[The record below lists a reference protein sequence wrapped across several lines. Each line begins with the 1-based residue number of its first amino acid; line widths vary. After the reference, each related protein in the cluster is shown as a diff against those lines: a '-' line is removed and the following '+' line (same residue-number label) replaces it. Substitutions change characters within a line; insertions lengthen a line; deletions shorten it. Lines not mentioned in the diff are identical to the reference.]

1 MTIHKKGDIVEADFA
16 DQAGGARERGVFS
29 MKEVRQKQMLALIAQ
44 RGSITMEELQH
55 IFGTS
60 MNTIR
65 SDVAKLAASGAVEKI
80 YGGVRILSTQE
91 VPLFTHRSDLHAD
104 AKRRIA
110 QFAQTLIQ
118 EGDTLYIDPGTTTMH
133 LMDYLSPARHV
144 TIITGNL
151 SILSRAQAFPNVE
164 LIVLPGLL
172 NRRTNSVADVS
183 TLEFLSRYRCAK
195 AFLGASGVSP
205 TGKLNVSTY
214 MEYELKKLAMQQS
227 LHTFLLADG
236 SKFGK
241 ESLMAYGSISDLEE
255 IITDGSCPDFAREL
269 CAREGVRLTIADD
282 RK

>member
-1 MTIHKKGDIVEADFA
+1 
-16 DQAGGARERGVFS
+16 
-29 MKEVRQKQMLALIAQ
+29 MKEVRQKQMLSLIAQ
-44 RGSITMEELQH
+44 RGSITMEELQR

-104 AKRRIA
+104 GKRRIA
-110 QFAQTLIQ
+110 QYAQNLIQ
-118 EGDTLYIDPGTTTMH
+118 DNDTLYIDPGTTTMH
-133 LMDYLSPARHV
+133 LMDFLSPAKHV

-151 SILSRAQAFPNVE
+151 SILSRASAFPNVE

-183 TLEFLSRYRCAK
+183 TLEFLARYRCAK

-205 TGKLNVSTY
+205 SGKLNVSTY
-214 MEYELKKLAMQQS
+214 IEYELKKLAMQQS

-241 ESLMAYGSISDLEE
+241 ESLMAYGTIVDLEE
-255 IITDGSCPDFAREL
+255 IITDASCPDFAREL
-269 CAREGVRLTIADD
+269 CAREGVRLTVVDE
-282 RK
+282 